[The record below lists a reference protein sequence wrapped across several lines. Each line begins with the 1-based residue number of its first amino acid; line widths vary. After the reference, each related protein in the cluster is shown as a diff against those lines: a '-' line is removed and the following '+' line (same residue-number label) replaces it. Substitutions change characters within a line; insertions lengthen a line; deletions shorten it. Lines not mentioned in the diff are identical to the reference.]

1 MAQPSIRRVILF
13 LLVSS
18 ILLAAPHRSAGQHFK
33 NCLSTTTNATI
44 LVPGTVSTHL
54 GADHDTL
61 TAGDELA
68 VFTPDGTCA
77 GVGRWDGANLAIA
90 TAGTNPIENEGF
102 EPGEPFQLRI
112 WDASSDTTY
121 YVEPEYE
128 ACDETNPLCRDD
140 GRYEPDA
147 LYALASFSSASQP
160 PSDEDRPNTECQP
173 VSMAQSK
180 VSVPSGE
187 PGQVTVTF
195 THPDG
200 VTDIHFTDEH
210 DRPALQN
217 LTVGAPSEAFTSTD
231 NIRWTHTAGADA
243 PSSVTLSLTRSDPGA
258 ATAQFQAAARS
269 ICASDGD
276 MTHFTPSPTYTFK
289 VLPLTL
295 TASGNAPNPFRH
307 RTTFHFK
314 TSTAAPVTITV
325 YNILGQRIA
334 TLVDRELPAGSHAVD
349 WDGRTRYSKAL
360 SSGVYLYR
368 IQAGNQTQTGR
379 MTIVR

>member
-1 MAQPSIRRVILF
+1 MAQSSIRRVIVF
-13 LLVSS
+13 LLASS
-18 ILLAAPHRSAGQHFK
+18 TLLATPHRSAGQHFK
-33 NCLSTTTNATI
+33 NCLSTTTNATL

-54 GADHDTL
+54 GADTDTL
-61 TAGDELA
+61 TTGDELA

-77 GVGRWDGANLAIA
+77 GVGHWDGANLAIA
-90 TAGTNPIENEGF
+90 TAGTNPMESEGL
-102 EPGEPFQLRI
+102 EPGDPFQLRI

-121 YVEPEYE
+121 HVEPKYE

-147 LYALASFSSASQP
+147 LYTLASLSSASQS
-160 PSDEDRPNTECQP
+160 PSGEDRPDKECQP
-173 VSMAQSK
+173 VSMTQSK

-187 PGQVTVTF
+187 PGHVTVTF

-200 VTDIHFTDEH
+200 VTDIHFIDEH

-217 LTVGAPSEAFTSTD
+217 LTVDSPSEAFTSTD
-231 NIRWTHTAGADA
+231 HVRWTYAAGADA

-269 ICASDGD
+269 ICASDAG
-276 MTHFTPSPTYTFK
+276 MTHFDPSPTYTFE

-307 RTTFHFK
+307 RTTFHFE

-349 WDGRTRYSKAL
+349 WNGRTRHSKAL

-368 IQAGNQTQTGR
+368 IQAGNRTQTGR